1 MMILKIFTFLLPWPL
16 RRLAL
21 QSWFGYKIH
30 PKARIGLSWI
40 FPQKLIMDEGAKIEM
55 FTIAIHLD
63 KIEMKYKSKIG
74 RGNWITGFP
83 TNTNSLHF
91 KNQEGRRSELIMGE
105 CSAITK
111 NHHIDCTNLIQI
123 GRFTTIAGY
132 QTQLLTHSIDI
143 LKSCQ
148 DSEPIL
154 IGDYTFIGTNTTILG
169 GAILPDYSVL
179 GAKSLL
185 NKPYSQK
192 WMLYGG
198 VPAKP
203 LRELPKDAKY
213 FHRTDGFIY

>member
-1 MMILKIFTFLLPWPL
+1 M
-16 RRLAL
+16 
-21 QSWFGYKIH
+21 G
-30 PKARIGLSWI
+30 
-40 FPQKLIMDEGAKIEM
+40 DGAKIDM

-63 KIEMKYKSKIG
+63 KIEMGKNSKIG

-83 TNTNSLHF
+83 TNTEALPF
-91 KNQEGRRSELIMGE
+91 KHQQERRAELIIGE

-123 GRFTTIAGY
+123 GSFSTIAGY
-132 QTQLLTHSIDI
+132 QTQMLTHSINI
-143 LKSCQ
+143 LENRQ
-148 DSEPIL
+148 DSAPIF
-154 IGDYTFIGTNTTILG
+154 IGDYTFVGTNTTLLG
-169 GAILPDYSVL
+169 GAILPDFSVL

-203 LRELPKDAKY
+203 LSELPKDAKY
-213 FHRTDGFIY
+213 FHRTKGYVY